1 MQTKYSFLVA
11 AVLILASLTVV
22 SIGISMK
29 AYAQNTTQTADTA
42 AGQTT
47 NMTNMTGLAAGP
59 IENDDADEG
68 EEEGPGEDEDEPG
81 DVDTN
86 DKED

>member
-1 MQTKYSFLVA
+1 M
-11 AVLILASLTVV
+11 LASVALM

-29 AYAQNTTQTADTA
+29 AYAQNATQTADTA
-42 AGQTT
+42 AGQAA
-47 NMTNMTGLAAGP
+47 NMTNTTGLPSVTG
-59 IENDDADEG
+59 ENDDADEG
-68 EEEGPGEDEDEPG
+68 EEEGPGEDEDESG

>member
-1 MQTKYSFLVA
+1 MA
-11 AVLILASLTVV
+11 LILALVTVM
-22 SIGISMK
+22 SIGISTK
-29 AYAQNTTQTADTA
+29 VYAQNATQVMDTA

-47 NMTNMTGLAAGP
+47 NMTNMTGLASTAG
-59 IENDDADEG
+59 ENDDADEG
-68 EEEGPGEDEDEPG
+68 EEEGSGEDEDEPG

>member
-59 IENDDADEG
+59 VENDDAAEG